1 MVRQVILV
9 RWKEDATDEMKR
21 AVAASLLGLRAEIE
35 LIRDMRLGDD
45 LGVRPDNFDFAV
57 SVDFDTRDDYLAY
70 RDHPAHLRVVRELIQ
85 PAMAE
90 RAGAVF
96 DSP

>member
-1 MVRQVILV
+1 MVRQVILI
-9 RWKEDATDEMKR
+9 RWNEDATDKIKR
-21 AVAASLLGLRAEIE
+21 DVAAGLLALRHEIK

-45 LGVRPDNFDFAV
+45 LAVRPDNFDFAV

>member
-1 MVRQVILV
+1 MVRQMILV
-9 RWKEDATDEMKR
+9 RWNEDATDKMKR
-21 AVAASLLGLRAEIE
+21 DVASGLLGLRHEIK

-70 RDHPAHLRVVRELIQ
+70 RDHPAHLRVVREFIQ

-96 DSP
+96 HSP

>member
-9 RWKEDATDEMKR
+9 RWNDGATEQMKKD
-21 AVAASLLGLRAEIE
+21 VATGLLGLRQEID
-35 LIRDMRLGDD
+35 LIRDIRLGED
-45 LGVRPDNFDFAV
+45 LRIRPDNFDFAV
-57 SVDFDTRDDYLAY
+57 SVDFDSRDDYLTY
-70 RDHPAHLRVVRELIQ
+70 RDHPAHLRVVKELIR

-96 DSP
+96 DCA